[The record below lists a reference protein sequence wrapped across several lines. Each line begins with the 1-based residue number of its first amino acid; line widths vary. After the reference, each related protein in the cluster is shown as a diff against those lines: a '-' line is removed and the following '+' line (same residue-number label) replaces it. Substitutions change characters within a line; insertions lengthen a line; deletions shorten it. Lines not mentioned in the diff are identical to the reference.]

1 MKNADELR
9 SYEFYGDDYTIKIWE
24 REDCR
29 FYSTV
34 VYETDD
40 DAKTI
45 YTSKAQPDMEKARHL
60 AIENARLHQEKMK
73 EQS

>member
-1 MKNADELR
+1 MKKEDELR

-34 VYETDD
+34 LYETDD
-40 DAKTI
+40 DAKI
-45 YTSKAQPDMEKARHL
+45 VYTSKAQPDMEKARNL
-60 AIENARLHQEKMK
+60 AIENARRHEQKIK
-73 EQS
+73 EEA